1 MFHSPDPNDWDGYW
15 SQASAVITARQDRN
29 GLWLQGEGPGPA
41 YNTAMALI
49 ILQIPNNYLPIFQR

>member
-1 MFHSPDPNDWDGYW
+1 M
-15 SQASAVITARQDRN
+15 SQPVITARQDRN

-41 YNTAMALI
+41 YNSAMALI